1 MDDRA
6 ERTYDCIAVGEALVD
21 LISTQYANSLEQVSS
36 FDMHPGGSPANL
48 GGNLARLG
56 RKVKFV
62 GSIGNDGAG
71 QLIQASLSSTG
82 LELSDLRKDSRPS
95 SLILVTKSHDLPAF
109 TAYREAD
116 AQILPSQF
124 PAHQINKARLFHTT
138 AFGLSREPARGAI
151 MNAARQ
157 VVSNGVQLSID
168 VNYAIEIWP
177 DREEAQRVLTEYIE
191 MGALVKM
198 SEVDYERLFK
208 APIGDPSK
216 VGQQILSM
224 GAGLLCLTLGKEG
237 AYLFSEDQ
245 TIFMPSRP
253 IEVVDTTGAGD
264 AFWAGFLHGWLS
276 GYGLEKCGLSGRQ
289 LAEMKLTHLGPLPRT
304 VELD

>member
-95 SLILVTKSHDLPAF
+95 SLILVTNRMICLLL
-109 TAYREAD
+109 R
-116 AQILPSQF
+116 
-124 PAHQINKARLFHTT
+124 
-138 AFGLSREPARGAI
+138 
-151 MNAARQ
+151 
-157 VVSNGVQLSID
+157 
-168 VNYAIEIWP
+168 
-177 DREEAQRVLTEYIE
+177 
-191 MGALVKM
+191 
-198 SEVDYERLFK
+198 
-208 APIGDPSK
+208 PIGKRMLRFCP
-216 VGQQILSM
+216 LSF
-224 GAGLLCLTLGKEG
+224 L
-237 AYLFSEDQ
+237 
-245 TIFMPSRP
+245 P
-253 IEVVDTTGAGD
+253 I
-264 AFWAGFLHGWLS
+264 
-276 GYGLEKCGLSGRQ
+276 R
-289 LAEMKLTHLGPLPRT
+289 
-304 VELD
+304 